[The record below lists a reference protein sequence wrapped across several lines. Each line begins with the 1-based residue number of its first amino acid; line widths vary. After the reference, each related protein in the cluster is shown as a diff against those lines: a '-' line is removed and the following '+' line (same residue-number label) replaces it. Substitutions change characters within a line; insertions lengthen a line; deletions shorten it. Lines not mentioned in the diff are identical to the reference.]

1 MMGQIKGYAQDF
13 IDFTG
18 LLVCAMAFIN
28 VATSTAHTFVE
39 VLTSPPTL
47 TRFGSI
53 VATDVV
59 LMLATIWLIDQS
71 AETIL

>member
-1 MMGQIKGYAQDF
+1 MGQIKGYAQDF

-39 VLTSPPTL
+39 VLTSPPP
-47 TRFGSI
+47 
-53 VATDVV
+53 
-59 LMLATIWLIDQS
+59 
-71 AETIL
+71 